1 MRIATRIPLAA
12 FGLMLTGTAQAQASF
27 SLSVSAF
34 IASGCTV
41 TATPVNFGTYSGT
54 ASAPTID
61 GLGQVTVRCP
71 VNNAYNV
78 RLNNGANAAGGQ
90 RQMAPAAGAARLDY
104 ELYKNAGRTQRWGNN
119 NAERLD
125 GVGNGAAQ
133 ALPVYARLPGAQ
145 VVPFGAYVDTIT
157 VTVQY

>member
-1 MRIATRIPLAA
+1 MRTAVRIPLAA
-12 FGLMLTGTAQAQASF
+12 FGLIFAGTVQAQASF
-27 SLSVSAF
+27 NLSVSAF

-41 TATPVNFGTYSGT
+41 SAAPVNFGAYSGT

-71 VNNAYNV
+71 VNNNYNV
-78 RLNNGANAAGGQ
+78 RLNNGVNAAGSL
-90 RQMAPAAGAARLDY
+90 RRMAPAAGAARLNY
-104 ELYKNAGRTQRWGNN
+104 ELYKNTGRTQRWGNN
-119 NAERLD
+119 NTERLD

-133 ALPVYARLPGAQ
+133 TWPVYARLPGGQ

-157 VTVQY
+157 ATVHY